1 MSSEIWV
8 ALLSGDT
15 STAHFPKELGPYI
28 FVVVYMC
35 SYSAHWSSDA
45 R

>member
-15 STAHFPKELGPYI
+15 STAHFPKELAWTMY
-28 FVVVYMC
+28 VVVYVC
-35 SYSAHWSSDA
+35 